1 MDATWTGPTFRLF
14 DPAECKAL
22 ISELDEKL
30 SVVVDSSTGDP
41 DRLRVRNSE
50 LSELVKSKLTGVSY
64 YVGGD
69 FTLSPLWFYTRYGPG
84 AGLSPHYDGQFKCD
98 DQTSVATLLVYLN
111 DDFEGGETAFLDDDE
126 NVLSEVVPVA
136 GRALVL
142 KQDVY
147 HMAAAVTKGVKYLLR
162 TDVMRRN

>member
-1 MDATWTGPTFRLF
+1 M
-14 DPAECKAL
+14 

-30 SVVVDSSTGDP
+30 GATEDSGDP

-50 LSELVKSKLTGVSY
+50 LSERVKQKLPGLY
-64 YVGGD
+64 DFVGGD
-69 FTLSPLWFYTRYGPG
+69 FSLSPLWFYTRYGPG
-84 AGLSPHYDGQFKCD
+84 AGLGPHYDGQFKCG

-136 GRALVL
+136 GMALVL
-142 KQDVY
+142 RQDSY

>member
-1 MDATWTGPTFRLF
+1 MHHQTFRLF
-14 DPAECKAL
+14 DASECKDL

-30 SVVVDSSTGDP
+30 GPSSASDEC
-41 DRLRVRNSE
+41 DRLRVRNSD
-50 LSELVKSKLTGVSY
+50 LSDLVKQKLPDLCDIVD
-64 YVGGD
+64 GD
-69 FTLSPLWFYTRYGPG
+69 FSLSPLWFYTRYGPG
-84 AGLSPHYDGQFKCD
+84 AGLSPHYDGQFKFG

-136 GRALVL
+136 GMALIL
-142 KQDVY
+142 RQDSY
-147 HMAAAVTKGVKYLLR
+147 HMAAAVTKGAKYLLR